1 MIMRSPNWEWLRA
14 LWSRAWMT
22 DPKRA
27 MAIVSRDISPKD
39 EHGNRQ
45 DTAAIATLAA
55 IMTLT
60 GAGCVLV
67 KVRAAKH
74 ADGWHVN
81 D

>member
-1 MIMRSPNWEWLRA
+1 MITRSPNWEWLRA
-14 LWSRAWMT
+14 LWSRAWMA

-45 DTAAIATLAA
+45 DPAAVMAGRLSSG
-55 IMTLT
+55 LLDRLN
-60 GAGCVLV
+60 GA
-67 KVRAAKH
+67 VR
-74 ADGWHVN
+74 D